1 MSEQQKPDWAK
12 GLAAVGLALLI
23 IGAIMRFAVL
33 PMVAGGLILLC
44 VGVATSG
51 PLRSGSSG
59 ERREPPA
66 SWPEDRP
73 WRSRGKQ

>member
-33 PMVAGGLILLC
+33 PMVVGGLILLC

-51 PLRSGSSG
+51 PLRSGASG
-59 ERREPPA
+59 RAPKDPLPERDP
-66 SWPEDRP
+66 DRP
-73 WRSRGKQ
+73 WRRKPE